1 MEQQVKKKIKW
12 KTGYWVVKDD
22 IRYHISVREK
32 QCIDLLLAGYS
43 MKVSAN
49 ILNISYRTIEYYLSN
64 VRLKLNCPNKCS
76 IVKFFYNGAVVRKVS
91 NRKRKSKRGRK
102 AISQV

>member
-1 MEQQVKKKIKW
+1 MEQQAKKKIRW
-12 KTGYWVVKDD
+12 KTGYWVVKDN

-43 MKVSAN
+43 MKVSAS

-64 VRLKLNCPNKCS
+64 VRSKLNCPNKCS
-76 IVKFFYNGAVVRKVS
+76 IVKFFYNGAVIRKVN
-91 NRKRKSKRGRK
+91 NRKYKSKRVK
-102 AISQV
+102 KVTSQV